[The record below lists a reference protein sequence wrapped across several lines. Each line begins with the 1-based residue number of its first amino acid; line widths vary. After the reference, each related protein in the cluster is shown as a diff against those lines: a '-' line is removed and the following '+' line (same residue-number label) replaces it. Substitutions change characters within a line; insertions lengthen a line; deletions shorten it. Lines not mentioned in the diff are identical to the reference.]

1 MSVTAVLTE
10 TSSDHWSDRWSHLPP
25 AIREEID
32 TYETELRR
40 MQQGQV
46 PEKVFLE
53 FRLRHGV
60 YGQRQAG
67 VQMQRIKIPLGM
79 LTFDQMERL
88 AELSEDYAVGVSHIT
103 TRQDVQFHFLNIN
116 DTPNLFRRLAEVG
129 ITTREACG
137 NTVRNVTACPSS
149 GVCSDETFDVT
160 PYARGMAYFLLR
172 HPDTQNLGRKFKIAF
187 SGCAHGPC
195 GLARMHDIG
204 AIARV
209 RQENGA
215 ARRGFEV
222 YMGGGLGAV
231 PYQAKLFSE
240 FIPAEE
246 MLPTAQAVA
255 RVFARLGEKK
265 NRAKARMKFLLAKL
279 GMEEFRA
286 LVLEE
291 RAKLPPDP
299 RWTEYLEE
307 TERFDEK
314 PLQPPSSLDLA
325 GLDLAGASPDPAF
338 AGWHRSNARPQSQ
351 PGYSTVTVFLPLG
364 DISAWQLRGLARLCR
379 GFIRDTVRTTVEQN
393 LLLRWVSNADLPA
406 LYNGLAALD
415 LARPGAGTIA
425 DVSACPGTDTC
436 KLGIASSRGLA
447 ALLLHK
453 FENGMSDLAGRRDV
467 RIKISGCFNACGQH
481 HIADIG
487 FFGSSRR
494 VGQHVAPIFQVL
506 LGGTTKDNA
515 TSFGLSMGKVSA
527 KDVPRVVR
535 KLTEL
540 YSKEKVG
547 EETFAQFAQRIG
559 KGRLKEALEEFDR
572 LPDYAD
578 NPDYYRDNRQ
588 TWDYFLSTGV
598 GECAGEVVE
607 QVEFLLED
615 ADRMSFA
622 ASLHLEA
629 GKLEEAASIALLAM
643 KSAADG
649 LLSARGLLLS
659 DRYDTVAE
667 FRKHFADTG
676 EFLPMCAEYL
686 FRAAD
691 SSRPAGSPQAE
702 EGSANLD
709 AEQVHQRLEEATLFI
724 EEAHGVYSR
733 MSGKLA

>member
-1 MSVTAVLTE
+1 MSVTTVLPE
-10 TSSDHWSDRWSHLPP
+10 TASGGPSERWSHLLP
-25 AIREEID
+25 AVREEID
-32 TYETELRR
+32 TFETELRR

-46 PEKVFLE
+46 PEKVFTE
-53 FRLRHGV
+53 FRLRRGV

-67 VQMQRIKIPLGM
+67 VQMQRIKIPLGL
-79 LTFDQMERL
+79 LTLDQMERL

-137 NTVRNVTACPSS
+137 NSGRNVTACPNS
-149 GVCSDETFDVT
+149 GVCTDETFDVT
-160 PYARGMAYFLLR
+160 PYARAMAYFLLR
-172 HPDTQNLGRKFKIAF
+172 HPDTQNFGRKFKIAF
-187 SGCAHGPC
+187 SGCAHHPC

-204 AIARV
+204 AVARV

-231 PYQAKLFSE
+231 PHQAKLFSE

-265 NRAKARMKFLLAKL
+265 NRGKARMKFLIAKL
-279 GMEEFRA
+279 GVEEFRA

-299 RWTEYLEE
+299 LWTEYLEE
-307 TERFDEK
+307 AERFAEK
-314 PLQPPSSLDLA
+314 PLKPPSSLDLA
-325 GLDLAGASPDPAF
+325 GTSPDF
-338 AGWHRSNARPQSQ
+338 QKWHRSNVQPQSQ
-351 PGYSTVTVFLPLG
+351 TGYSMVTVFLPLG
-364 DISAWQLRGLARLCR
+364 DISAWQLRGLARLSR
-379 GFIRDTVRTTVEQN
+379 GFVRDTVRTTADQN

-406 LYNGLAALD
+406 LYRGLATLD
-415 LARPGAGTIA
+415 LARSGAGTIT
-425 DVSACPGTDTC
+425 DVSACPGTDSC

-447 ALLLHK
+447 ASLLHK
-453 FENGMSDLAGRRDV
+453 FEDGMSDLADRRDV

-506 LGGTTKDNA
+506 LGGTMHDNA
-515 TSFGLSMGKVSA
+515 ASFGLSMGKVSA

-540 YSKEKVG
+540 YAKEKVG
-547 EETFAQFAQRIG
+547 EETFAQFSQRVG

-572 LPDYAD
+572 LPEYSE

-588 TWDYFLSTGV
+588 SWDYFMSTGV
-598 GECAGEVVE
+598 GECAGEVVS
-607 QVEFLLED
+607 QVEFLLAD

-629 GKLEEAASIALLAM
+629 GKLAEAASIAFLAM

-649 LLSARGLLLS
+649 LLSAHGLLLS

-667 FRKHFADTG
+667 FRAHFADTG
-676 EFLPMCAEYL
+676 GFLPMCAEYF
-686 FRAAD
+686 FRA
-691 SSRPAGSPQAE
+691 AE

-709 AEQVHQRLEEATLFI
+709 PEQVHQRLEETTLFI
-724 EEAHGVYSR
+724 EEANGVYSR